1 MSYSAPTVI
10 GEGLAMAQHS
20 ELERAN
26 SQHALP
32 DLDVR
37 YITRSMALQ
46 YGRADWYCK
55 PGWYR
60 HRHPA
65 SNATG
70 WVTSGPFKSEAEALA
85 DADS

>member
-1 MSYSAPTVI
+1 VGDYV
-10 GEGLAMAQHS
+10 GDFNWEGLAMAEHS
-20 ELERAN
+20 ELDQAN

-32 DLDVR
+32 DLDVL

-60 HRHPA
+60 HLHLA
-65 SNATG
+65 SSAAG
-70 WVTSGPFKSEAEALA
+70 RVTSGPFKSEAEALA
-85 DADS
+85 D